1 MKSWTSDELLA
12 TAVVRGTFGLEG
24 FLKLESFSGDLEHL
38 IKLKEVFVRFYNA
51 PLQKKT
57 LEDGVFDVAEVL
69 VRANDVLI
77 KFEGID
83 NNEQAKQFKS
93 ATLLVPRDKAAPL
106 KEDEF
111 YVCDLCNC
119 MLVYEGEQLGK
130 ITGVIEGGGSQLLEL
145 TEAKTGRL
153 VYIPFIEKF
162 IGKINLQEFTV
173 QLMHRW
179 ILD

>member
-24 FLKLESFSGDLEHL
+24 FLKLESLSGDLEHL
-38 IKLKEVFVRFYNA
+38 LNLKKVFVQFYNA
-51 PLQKKT
+51 PLQKRT
-57 LEDGVFDVAEVL
+57 LQDGVFNVDEVL
-69 VRANDVLI
+69 LRANDVLI

-83 NNEQAKQFKS
+83 NNELAKEFKS
-93 ATLLVPRDKAAPL
+93 ATLLVPRDKATPL
-106 KEDEF
+106 EEDEF

-119 MLVYEGEQLGK
+119 VLVYEGEQLGK

-145 TEAKTGRL
+145 TEAETGRL

-162 IGKINLQEFTV
+162 IGKIDLQEFTV